1 MISQALR
8 AGVIFFSPPQPLHHL
23 CTKPLPVKHPATI
36 QDGGIELIQRSVF
49 RSKITPALQASGD
62 GDNRICS
69 ANHFYENYLQ
79 YFCTTKVIFIILIY
93 KLTKNLPINSPVQ
106 RKIPAKNVL
115 VDCIHVNM
123 LPTACQSEGK
133 SFFSGQNEKPCFL
146 RHNFIFF
153 SIFFIDERSCLEQFI
168 YQKIKI
174 SRKWSV

>member
-115 VDCIHVNM
+115 VNCINVNR
-123 LPTACQSEGK
+123 LSTACQSDLVLKRCTATWNIFVKQKGYK
-133 SFFSGQNEKPCFL
+133 MQNSEKLCSL
-146 RHNFIFF
+146 LNFAFQRQQRQPTQN
-153 SIFFIDERSCLEQFI
+153 D
-168 YQKIKI
+168 
-174 SRKWSV
+174 